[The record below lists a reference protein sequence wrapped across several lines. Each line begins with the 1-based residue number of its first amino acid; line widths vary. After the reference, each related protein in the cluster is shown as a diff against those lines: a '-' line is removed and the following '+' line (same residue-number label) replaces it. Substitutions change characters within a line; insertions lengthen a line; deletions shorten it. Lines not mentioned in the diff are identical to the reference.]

1 MANIITVSRLLLIP
15 FFLYFMFSSPPQNLL
30 ATIVFVAAA
39 LTDTLDGYVAR
50 RLDQVTELG
59 KKIDPLT
66 DRIFIVT
73 AVIALYLR
81 DSQPP
86 LFALAILL
94 VRELFLLYGYLYLNK
109 RGKQLPVSFLG
120 KTATTILMTAF
131 AFMIFGY
138 GPGLFL
144 FYIGLFLYIISALD
158 YARFALRM
166 IYR

>member
-1 MANIITVSRLLLIP
+1 MANIITLSRLLLIP
-15 FFLYFMFSSPPQNLL
+15 LFLYFMFSSPPQNLL

-81 DSQPP
+81 DNQPP
-86 LFALAILL
+86 LFVLAILL
-94 VRELFLLYGYLYLNK
+94 VRELSLLFGYFYLK
-109 RGKQLPVSFLG
+109 QQAKQLPVSFLG
-120 KTATTILMTAF
+120 KAATATLMTAF
-131 AFMIFGY
+131 SFMILGY
-138 GPGLFL
+138 GLGLVL

-158 YARFALRM
+158 YTRFALRM

>member
-1 MANIITVSRLLLIP
+1 MANMITLSRLLLIP

-86 LFALAILL
+86 LLALAILL
-94 VRELFLLYGYLYLNK
+94 VRELFLLFGYFYLK
-109 RGKQLPVSFLG
+109 QQGKQLRVSFLG
-120 KTATTILMTAF
+120 KTATAILMTAF
-131 AFMIFGY
+131 AFMILGHDL
-138 GPGLFL
+138 GLVL